1 VNDEKGL
8 RSLRR
13 QLVRLKVA
21 LVAIERLDGLLD
33 AGLPRAEPTDGPP
46 RPGSGRRSSPCVVAR
61 PARACVHS
69 TGSEPLAPLPARH
82 RTHASTTGARPAS
95 GLMPCG
101 ARCWC
106 WRTGSSAA
114 SGSELGYCE
123 HVDVVALLAV
133 WADRDPIP
141 NGVDGD
147 DLAASDATRSLIVS
161 GLSGPD
167 EGVGAAARG
176 AGARQRRARA
186 RACRPRAEC
195 RGCAALAGGDRRG
208 VLTAVLC
215 PSTPGAR
222 VSLVTALDGSVG
234 TTTRTALGVTC
245 NDVGTEARL
254 PTRLFLKCTSG
265 RSAADARSRRVHRRR
280 AWLLY
285 PRPAGLGDRG
295 AGRLFRGGR
304 SALVA
309 FDRAD
314 GGCRPHPRRE
324 LLGPSTKIT
333 RDRSRTCWPTWPLP
347 RRPLGQLAAR

>member
-1 VNDEKGL
+1 MRGCRARN
-8 RSLRR
+8 
-13 QLVRLKVA
+13 RL
-21 LVAIERLDGLLD
+21 
-33 AGLPRAEPTDGPP
+33 T
-46 RPGSGRRSSPCVVAR
+46 GRRGQAPAAGALRAWSRDQRALACTQRAANLSRPSQPGTARMRRR
-61 PARACVHS
+61 PAHDQPA
-69 TGSEPLAPLPARH
+69 GSCLAAPGVGAGALAVRRRLAPNSA
-82 RTHASTTGARPAS
+82 TAS
-95 GLMPCG
+95 M
-101 ARCWC
+101 
-106 WRTGSSAA
+106 
-114 SGSELGYCE
+114 Y
-123 HVDVVALLAV
+123 DVVALLAV